1 MIFLDNF
8 QVLINAKE
16 NFIQLSNYEKILKKK
31 WIGYN

>member
-16 NFIQLSNYEKILKKK
+16 NFIKLSNYEKILKKK